1 LRNQTKRI
9 IKPIKSNKMTD
20 IEVFKKFMEWMHME
34 VTEEKQLPDGNT
46 LLIFTDTNKNSPL
59 FTKVGYSE
67 FDSGIIY
74 DKDGNMVKAYLDS
87 HEAYASDNWYVIR
100 EIETD
105 IDQNTNQ

>member
-1 LRNQTKRI
+1 
-9 IKPIKSNKMTD
+9 MTD

-46 LLIFTDTNKNSPL
+46 LLIFTDTHKNSPL

-67 FDSGIIY
+67 FYSGIIY

-87 HEAYASDNWYVIR
+87 HEAYVSDNYHVIR
-100 EIETD
+100 EIKTD
-105 IDQNTNQ
+105 IHQNTNQ

>member
-1 LRNQTKRI
+1 
-9 IKPIKSNKMTD
+9 MTD